1 MVLVLIIQASVL
13 SQPCLPEGITFTT
26 QAQIDNFQT
35 NYPNCTEIEGHVE
48 ITGNDITN
56 LNGLNVLIAFG
67 GGLSI
72 GDYYIG
78 NPILT
83 SLTGLDNVTSIGG
96 NLLIRYN
103 DALTSL
109 TGLGNLTS
117 IGGNLEIG
125 NPVLTS
131 LTGLGN
137 LTSIGGNLE
146 IGNSVLT
153 SLTGL
158 DNLTSIGGCVVIT
171 SNAALT
177 SLSGLGNLT
186 SIGGYL
192 FIMDNAVLSS
202 LIGLDNLTSI
212 GGHVEIRF
220 NNALTSLIGLDNVT
234 SVSELLIFG
243 NFALTSLTG
252 LDNLTSIEGY
262 LYIWNNYALTSLTA
276 LDNIT
281 SIEEDLSIK
290 NNVALTNLSGID
302 NIDAASIDNLYIF
315 GNISLSTC
323 EVESICN
330 YLASP
335 NGVIEIH
342 DNATGCNNKAE
353 VEVACESGVPNINF
367 ESAFSIYPNPAEKEI
382 FICCKNGVKIKE
394 INIYNQIGQKVLHEK
409 RITIT
414 IDVSMLMQGMYII
427 ELVSEE
433 FKIREKLMIR

>member
-1 MVLVLIIQASVL
+1 MKKLTLLMVLVLIIQASVL

-103 DALTSL
+103 DA
-109 TGLGNLTS
+109 
-117 IGGNLEIG
+117 
-125 NPVLTS
+125 LTS

>member
-103 DALTSL
+103 DA
-109 TGLGNLTS
+109 
-117 IGGNLEIG
+117 
-125 NPVLTS
+125 LTS